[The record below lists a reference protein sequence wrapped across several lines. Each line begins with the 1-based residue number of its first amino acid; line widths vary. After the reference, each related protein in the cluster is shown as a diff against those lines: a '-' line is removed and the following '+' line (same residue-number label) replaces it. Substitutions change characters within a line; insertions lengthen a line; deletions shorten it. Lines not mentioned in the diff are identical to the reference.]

1 MTQTWDVNFLG
12 RFQTGTALYL
22 TPPQHAE
29 RAMPEV
35 GDTFR
40 FTGGE
45 GTGVEGRVVGRSA
58 QTVDVE
64 VSGQGVITI
73 QPAPSYHP
81 GRGSGTQ
88 NEVQT
93 AQWVIV

>member
-1 MTQTWDVNFLG
+1 MAQTWDVNFLG
-12 RFQTGTALYL
+12 SFQPGTALYL

-29 RAMPEV
+29 RPAPEV

-40 FTGGE
+40 FTGG
-45 GTGVEGRVVGRSA
+45 GRSGVEGRVVARSA

-64 VSGQGVITI
+64 VSDQGVVTI